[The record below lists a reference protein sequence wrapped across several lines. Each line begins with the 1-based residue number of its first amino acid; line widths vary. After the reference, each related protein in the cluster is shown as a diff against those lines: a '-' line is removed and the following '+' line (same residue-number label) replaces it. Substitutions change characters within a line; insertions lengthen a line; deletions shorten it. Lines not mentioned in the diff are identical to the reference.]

1 MYGLINFRV
10 INTDPGANTAFAPP
24 KDWQGNYRQYMRDR
38 WKHDPGVRQHVAVV
52 GRLLV
57 IGEQVEFRGRFADE
71 ARRIA
76 EAVWK
81 GGRHDHMA

>member
-1 MYGLINFRV
+1 MYGIIDFTR
-10 INTDPGANTAFAPP
+10 IDTEKGAPSAFAPP
-24 KDWQGNYRQYMRDR
+24 MGFDGNYREIMRYR
-38 WKHDPGVRQHVAVV
+38 WQHDPGVRQHVAVV
-52 GRLLV
+52 GRLLAR
-57 IGEQVEFRGRFADE
+57 GERVHFRGPFADE